1 MRKVVTPFVFLSLF
15 LAFWSCE
22 NQSLPKNKAV
32 TKQTKPAK
40 NPKKPILS
48 DTIVAKDTLQLDT
61 LLGDNEPANTDA
73 FTDAN
78 SEIDS
83 TEKSLSDSSLAV
95 AKIDSLK
102 YSQQNPDTL
111 ALSDTDNE
119 EDPGDQ
125 TMDDPYIDQGHI
137 PESGLNLEKERLV
150 KTEILTVYRPDFT
163 NTYDSTLSV
172 IEKRIALQ
180 PEEVSQKMVVERWI
194 SPVNYRG
201 YKFNRKKLMLYGVG
215 RNDIVHLFY
224 YLDGYYFSLANHIY
238 FLKETNNNTAFVA
251 VKDSILENHLLE
263 YEDQL

>member
-22 NQSLPKNKAV
+22 NQPLPKNKAV

-40 NPKKPILS
+40 KRKKPILS
-48 DTIVAKDTLQLDT
+48 DTILAQDTLQLDT
-61 LLGDNEPANTDA
+61 LIGATGPVNTDSLA
-73 FTDAN
+73 DAY
-78 SEIDS
+78 SENESEEWDKPDS
-83 TEKSLSDSSLAV
+83 TLAV
-95 AKIDSLK
+95 AKIDSVK
-102 YSQQNPDTL
+102 YMQFPDTL
-111 ALSDTDNE
+111 AASDMDTDE
-119 EDPGDQ
+119 EPPDEIIE
-125 TMDDPYIDQGHI
+125 DPYIDQGHI

-150 KTEILTVYRPDFT
+150 KTEILKVYRPDYT

-172 IEKRIALQ
+172 IEKRISIQ

-201 YKFNRKKLMLYGVG
+201 YKFNRKKLMLYGIG
-215 RNDIVHLFY
+215 KNDMVHIFY
-224 YLDGYYFSLANHIY
+224 YLDGYYFSLADHIY
-238 FLKETNNNTAFVA
+238 FLKETNNNTAFIV